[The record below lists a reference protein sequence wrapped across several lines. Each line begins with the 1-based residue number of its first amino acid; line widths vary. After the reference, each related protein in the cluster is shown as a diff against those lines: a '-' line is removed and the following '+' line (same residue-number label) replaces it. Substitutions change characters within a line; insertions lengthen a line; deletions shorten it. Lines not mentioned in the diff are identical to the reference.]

1 MAEIPH
7 DAKARGM
14 GPDLPTPSSLDV
26 RPNMELDPW
35 TDLRTVP
42 FAGQGT
48 VERIGLLPGGTTG
61 GRPSIA
67 MIIRLADGRHV
78 LAETTWALMET
89 AVRALAASPVAE
101 LDRLEHG
108 GDHG

>member
-1 MAEIPH
+1 VTKRPD

-14 GPDLPTPSSLDV
+14 GPDLPMPSALDV
-26 RPNMELDPW
+26 RPNLELDPW
-35 TDLRTVP
+35 TDLRSVP

-48 VERIGLLPGGTTG
+48 VQRIGLLPGGTTG

-67 MIIRLADGRHV
+67 MIVRLSDGRQV

-101 LDRLEHG
+101 LDRLEHP
-108 GDHG
+108 